1 MVLEMTKKADMVQNI
16 TSVAPENIF
25 AGSSLFGD
33 YGVNHQSASSSVSVD
48 AELQSYYDFPPTAC
62 NPGKFWNDNRKQ
74 YERLY
79 KVSRQMF
86 CAPAR
91 QAPVERPFS
100 ISGYILSQRRFR
112 TSDKNFENILFANVN
127 FEVFDAELHKRKQP
141 ERDDDDE

>member
-1 MVLEMTKKADMVQNI
+1 MVLEMTKKTDMVQNI
-16 TSVAPENIF
+16 SSVAPENIF

-33 YGVNHQSASSSVSVD
+33 YGVNHQSASFSVSVD

-86 CAPAR
+86 CAPAS

-100 ISGYILSQRRFR
+100 NFRSYFESEASQ
-112 TSDKNFENILFANVN
+112 N
-127 FEVFDAELHKRKQP
+127 Q
-141 ERDDDDE
+141 

>member
-33 YGVNHQSASSSVSVD
+33 YGVNHQSASFSVSID
-48 AELQSYYDFPPTAC
+48 AELQSYYDFPPTAS
-62 NPGKFWNDNRKQ
+62 NPGKFWNDNRRQ

-86 CAPAR
+86 CAPAS
-91 QAPVERPFS
+91 QAPVERPLLTDS
-100 ISGYILSQRRFR
+100 EMPHPSQM
-112 TSDKNFENILFANVN
+112 
-127 FEVFDAELHKRKQP
+127 
-141 ERDDDDE
+141 

>member
-25 AGSSLFGD
+25 DGSSLFDD
-33 YGVNHQSASSSVSVD
+33 YGVNHQSASSSVTVD

-86 CAPAR
+86 CAPAS

-100 ISGYILSQRRFR
+100 NFRSYFESEASQ
-112 TSDKNFENILFANVN
+112 N
-127 FEVFDAELHKRKQP
+127 Q
-141 ERDDDDE
+141 